1 MDYNVSQSRVHGA
14 TMLMPHT
21 LCRPQGDRS
30 SYMSAYPYDAPSQ
43 YIGNLDSALSSATTS
58 KNLALNFHWTAQHDR
73 LAISKFSHA
82 RTNCRKL
89 VSSHAR
95 GKGKYIEQVG
105 LWLDL
110 DPKLRRP
117 DNRVAISDMSFVY
130 VIRQDTPIIDP
141 SAWRSAKSTMIP
153 SVRRGLE
160 QWSHCGCQRI
170 WQHVPQILEPA
181 KAMRLSFPRFIALES
196 VL

>member
-1 MDYNVSQSRVHGA
+1 
-14 TMLMPHT
+14 
-21 LCRPQGDRS
+21 
-30 SYMSAYPYDAPSQ
+30 
-43 YIGNLDSALSSATTS
+43 
-58 KNLALNFHWTAQHDR
+58 
-73 LAISKFSHA
+73 
-82 RTNCRKL
+82 

-160 QWSHCGCQRI
+160 Q
-170 WQHVPQILEPA
+170 
-181 KAMRLSFPRFIALES
+181 
-196 VL
+196 